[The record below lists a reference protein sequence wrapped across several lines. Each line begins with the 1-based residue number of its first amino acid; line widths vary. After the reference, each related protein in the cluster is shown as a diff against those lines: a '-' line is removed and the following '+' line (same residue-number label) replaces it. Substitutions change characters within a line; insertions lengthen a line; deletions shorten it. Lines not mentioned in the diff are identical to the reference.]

1 MVKKSRVSKRR
12 FPTGNQAVMPQ
23 RSSSATPKP
32 TATERLETLPALA
45 LSSSSDYCQEDGAM
59 TGNPVHLLLCTN
71 SLYLQHVGVCLTS
84 LLVNNSDLFFNIVIV
99 GRATEA
105 LDEEKLRRSLAG
117 FANHSLSFKKF
128 IPPADRMLPLNP
140 QAHYTL
146 DNWTRLWVGD
156 FFADD
161 IDRVLYLD
169 GDIVVVGDVAP
180 LWCTDLGGTLL
191 GAVDIPGSLHGVT
204 TLAMRAEDG
213 YFNSGVLL
221 IDLKQWRETQALDT
235 ILRYVDAYPERMR
248 YTLDQDALNACFHGR
263 RKRLDYKWNA
273 TWSFFRE
280 PIELPLAP
288 PEIENVRRE
297 ARIIH
302 FNSNL
307 KPWSYFC
314 DHPRKGEYEK
324 YLRLTEW
331 RDFVPEDRTIM
342 NRLRKGVSTI
352 LPERVKRGLKTLA
365 PTIFDRSQPSVKA

>member
-1 MVKKSRVSKRR
+1 
-12 FPTGNQAVMPQ
+12 
-23 RSSSATPKP
+23 
-32 TATERLETLPALA
+32 
-45 LSSSSDYCQEDGAM
+45 M

-117 FANHSLSFKKF
+117 FENQSLSFKKF

-169 GDIVVVGDVAP
+169 GDIVVVGDLAP
-180 LWCTDLGGTLL
+180 LWCTDLGGALL

-248 YTLDQDALNACFHGR
+248 YTLDQDALNACFHDR
-263 RKRLDYKWNA
+263 RKRLDHKWNV
-273 TWSFFRE
+273 TWSFFQE
-280 PIELPLAP
+280 AIELPLTLQ
-288 PEIENVRRE
+288 EIQHVRQN
-297 ARIIH
+297 ARVIH

-314 DHPRKGEYEK
+314 NHPRKAEYQK
-324 YLRLTEW
+324 YLRMTEW
-331 RDFVPEDRTIM
+331 RDFVPEDRTMM
-342 NRLRKGVSTI
+342 NMLRKHASTIVPLTVKERLRTLTSLI
-352 LPERVKRGLKTLA
+352 FKRA
-365 PTIFDRSQPSVKA
+365 DPTDQA